1 MENMKNDVPVTI
13 VIAEDDD
20 GHARLIA
27 EQLEESGVNNPTI
40 RLKDGQETLDFFFR
54 EGKGRKAE
62 ENQGYLLLLD
72 IKMPKVD
79 GIAVLKRLK
88 RDEDL
93 KMLPIIMLTTTDD
106 PRDVEACYR
115 AGCNNYL
122 TKPVAFARF
131 AEIVKRLGLFISIV
145 KVARIQ

>member
-1 MENMKNDVPVTI
+1 MENDRNDMPVTI

-20 GHARLIA
+20 GHARLIT
-27 EQLEESGVNNPTI
+27 EHLKESGVNNPTV

-54 EGKGRKAE
+54 SGEGKKAQSGR
-62 ENQGYLLLLD
+62 GYLLLLD
-72 IKMPKVD
+72 IKMPRVD
-79 GIAVLKRLK
+79 GIEVLKRLK
-88 RDEDL
+88 SHEEL
-93 KMLPIIMLTTTDD
+93 KTLPVIMLTTTDD

-122 TKPVAFARF
+122 TKPVAFTRF

-145 KVARIQ
+145 KVAKI

>member
-1 MENMKNDVPVTI
+1 MTSMTNDIPVTI

-20 GHARLIA
+20 GHAKLIG
-27 EQLEESGVNNPTI
+27 EQLAESGVKNPVL

-54 EGKGRKAE
+54 TGPGRKAE
-62 ENQGYLLLLD
+62 EGHGYLLLLD
-72 IKMPKVD
+72 IKMPRVD
-79 GIAVLKRLK
+79 GIAVLKKLK
-88 RDEDL
+88 AEDAL
-93 KMLPIIMLTTTDD
+93 KTLPIIMLTTTDD

-145 KVARIQ
+145 KVAKI